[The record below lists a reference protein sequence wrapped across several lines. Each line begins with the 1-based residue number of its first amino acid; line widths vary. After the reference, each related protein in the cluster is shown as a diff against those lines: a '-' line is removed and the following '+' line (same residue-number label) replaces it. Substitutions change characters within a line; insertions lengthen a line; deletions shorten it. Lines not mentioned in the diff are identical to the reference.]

1 VDRSVGALERAAAM
15 GATSTVLSE
24 TGVDVP
30 AEVQALTGG
39 AHVSVDA
46 VGSEQTAASAVL
58 SLRRRGRHV
67 QVGLLPPVDGHP
79 RLPMDRVIAWELDL
93 LGSHGMAA
101 ADYPGML
108 ALIEGG
114 ALRPQDLV
122 ERVVG
127 LADAVR
133 LLPAMD
139 TAAPAGITIIDPRR

>member
-1 VDRSVGALERAAAM
+1 
-15 GATSTVLSE
+15 
-24 TGVDVP
+24 
-30 AEVQALTGG
+30 
-39 AHVSVDA
+39 
-46 VGSEQTAASAVL
+46 
-58 SLRRRGRHV
+58 
-67 QVGLLPPVDGHP
+67 
-79 RLPMDRVIAWELDL
+79 MDRVIAWELDL

-127 LADAVR
+127 LADAAR